1 LNERRTVN
9 TILKFLLAV
18 SPTLI
23 TCYLLIKFFPYT
35 GLGRIIALPM
45 IFSVNI
51 LIIIIGLFIS
61 RYLKITYKSIMW
73 ILIIL
78 LTIFIS
84 IYLYPQEFNP
94 PVINQIFDKIK
105 EYIFN

>member
-1 LNERRTVN
+1 LNKRRTVY

-35 GLGRIIALPM
+35 GLGRVIALPM

-61 RYLKITYKSIMW
+61 RNSKITYKGIMW
-73 ILIIL
+73 TLIIL

-94 PVINQIFDKIK
+94 PVINQIIDKIK
-105 EYIFN
+105 KYIFN

>member
-1 LNERRTVN
+1 
-9 TILKFLLAV
+9 
-18 SPTLI
+18 
-23 TCYLLIKFFPYT
+23 
-35 GLGRIIALPM
+35 M

-61 RYLKITYKSIMW
+61 RYLIISYKSIMW

-94 PVINQIFDKIK
+94 PVINQIFDNIK